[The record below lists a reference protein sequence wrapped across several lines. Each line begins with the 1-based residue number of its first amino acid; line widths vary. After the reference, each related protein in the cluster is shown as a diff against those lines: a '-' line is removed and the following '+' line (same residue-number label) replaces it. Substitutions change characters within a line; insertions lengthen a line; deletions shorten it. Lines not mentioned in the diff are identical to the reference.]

1 MQPAGVEGMAS
12 LKSQFKKADASGAR
26 YALVFGQDELLQNQV
41 TIKDLR
47 DPSKAQRSV
56 ALEDP
61 SLWAKGLQSAT

>member
-1 MQPAGVEGMAS
+1 MAS

-47 DPSKAQRSV
+47 DASKEQRSV
-56 ALEDP
+56 ALEDL